1 MIENL
6 GGFGEVQKYADF
18 FAGIGDTASASR
30 YNMLM
35 AASQMLAMG
44 GRAGM
49 TGLGTYGDTDL
60 YGTISGMLSGY
71 NRTETPE
78 DLVSMLSSYSQ
89 DLGGSVSDVVWDQ
102 LIGPAA
108 GAIAGLG
115 RNMGLSDEGGDLV
128 SQVIQSLSDQHP
140 EIVPEIVQPEGLEP
154 QEMEVT
160 PVVPEDVDMPPVE
173 IPATIEP
180 DELAANMK
188 AQGID
193 QASVQVDGDTERLV
207 AKIDAEDQQTLLEFV
222 DGDITD
228 LHGSIISEDGQIITT
243 FVDGNTQRLR
253 EAIAAIGNQTVYVNV
268 AARGLLPGL
277 GGGGFAEGG
286 RAVIPS
292 IFGEAGPE
300 WAIPEEHTNR
310 TAELLNA
317 AREASGFTWPELLA
331 KFGGLNADSNHT
343 PSTLIYSPTIQA
355 TDVTGVER
363 ALLED
368 KARLEKWWTDRQI
381 REEMEVYA

>member
-1 MIENL
+1 M
-6 GGFGEVQKYADF
+6 
-18 FAGIGDTASASR
+18 
-30 YNMLM
+30 
-35 AASQMLAMG
+35 
-44 GRAGM
+44 
-49 TGLGTYGDTDL
+49 
-60 YGTISGMLSGY
+60 
-71 NRTETPE
+71 
-78 DLVSMLSSYSQ
+78 
-89 DLGGSVSDVVWDQ
+89 
-102 LIGPAA
+102 
-108 GAIAGLG
+108 
-115 RNMGLSDEGGDLV
+115 
-128 SQVIQSLSDQHP
+128 
-140 EIVPEIVQPEGLEP
+140 
-154 QEMEVT
+154 
-160 PVVPEDVDMPPVE
+160 
-173 IPATIEP
+173 
-180 DELAANMK
+180 
-188 AQGID
+188 
-193 QASVQVDGDTERLV
+193 
-207 AKIDAEDQQTLLEFV
+207 LEFV

-368 KARLEKWWTDRQI
+368 KARLEKWWADRQI